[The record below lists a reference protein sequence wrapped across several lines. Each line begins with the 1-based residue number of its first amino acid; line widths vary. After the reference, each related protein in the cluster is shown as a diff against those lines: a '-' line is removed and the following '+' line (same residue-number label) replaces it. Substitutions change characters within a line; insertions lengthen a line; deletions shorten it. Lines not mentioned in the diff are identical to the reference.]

1 MVQLIRTII
10 ENEQHG
16 EESSGGNIFSI
27 LFIMYYLFWT
37 ISAIY
42 LLKTEKEL
50 TDYEYEGFVYKNGG
64 NKQSVEIFLG
74 NDMMKLEINTF
85 YVIHVYKIDTNGAG
99 GKWIIKPDLIF
110 NVSES
115 NLDKIDNSNDS
126 DGDTEEDQKEVN
138 SEEEDTPDSQDSPN
152 SPDEVTQD
160 SPDEI
165 TQDSP
170 DSPEHVTPKK
180 RLKHE

>member
-1 MVQLIRTII
+1 MD
-10 ENEQHG
+10 NEYG
-16 EESSGGNIFSI
+16 
-27 LFIMYYLFWT
+27 
-37 ISAIY
+37 
-42 LLKTEKEL
+42 
-50 TDYEYEGFVYKNGG
+50 GFVYKHGG
-64 NKQSVEIFLG
+64 IKQSVQIFLG
-74 NDMMKLEINTF
+74 TGTMKLEINTF
-85 YVIHVYKIDTNGAG
+85 YLIHVYKIDTNGAE
-99 GKWIIKPDLIF
+99 GKWIMKPDLIF

-138 SEEEDTPDSQDSPN
+138 SEEEDTPDSQDSP
-152 SPDEVTQD
+152 
-160 SPDEI
+160 DEI